1 MIRRL
6 RPLLA
11 LAVPHARRNRFS
23 PLAAVARAVSAESAI
38 DGIPVLTKVGG

>member
-11 LAVPHARRNRFS
+11 LAVPRALRNRFS
-23 PLAAVARAVSAESAI
+23 PLAALASALSAESAL
-38 DGIPVLTKVGG
+38 DGIPLLTKVGE